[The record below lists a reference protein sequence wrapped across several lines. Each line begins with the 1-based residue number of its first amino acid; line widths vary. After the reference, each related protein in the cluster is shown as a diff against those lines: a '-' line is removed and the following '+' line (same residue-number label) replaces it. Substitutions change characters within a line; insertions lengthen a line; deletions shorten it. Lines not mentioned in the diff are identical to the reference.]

1 MSVEFGLVS
10 DDYTVMD
17 DYRAGATFPVRPGA
31 PGGGGEGAPL
41 LQEAMGRPTTFTQIE
56 HVSINPPINSQPS
69 LITIDKKPV

>member
-10 DDYTVMD
+10 DDYTVTE
-17 DYRAGATFPVRPGA
+17 DYRRDATYPARPGA

-41 LQEAMGRPTTFTQIE
+41 LQESMGRATTFTQIE

-69 LITIDKKPV
+69 LISIDGKPV